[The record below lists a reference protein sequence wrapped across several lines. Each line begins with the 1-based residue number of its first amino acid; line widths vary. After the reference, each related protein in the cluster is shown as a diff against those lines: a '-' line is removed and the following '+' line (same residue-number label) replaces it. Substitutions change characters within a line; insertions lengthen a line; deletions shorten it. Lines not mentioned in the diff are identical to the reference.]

1 MSYDGIEVDMLN
13 LGNADSI
20 LVTQWSAG
28 VASRILIDG
37 GNTSDAEKVLS
48 FLSSRGIKYLNHI
61 VCSHPH
67 DDHAGGLLGV
77 VKSPNIDFGQAWV
90 HLPWKH
96 IDQSVL
102 TTALNRS
109 EQLSGVLS
117 NRLRTCSMRLLR
129 GGSQLPSRSKE

>member
-37 GNTSDAEKVLS
+37 GNTSNAEKVLS

-77 VKSPNIDFGQAWV
+77 VKVRTLILD
-90 HLPWKH
+90 KH
-96 IDQSVL
+96 GL
-102 TTALNRS
+102 
-109 EQLSGVLS
+109 
-117 NRLRTCSMRLLR
+117 CSHGNTLIRVCL
-129 GGSQLPSRSKE
+129 QQP